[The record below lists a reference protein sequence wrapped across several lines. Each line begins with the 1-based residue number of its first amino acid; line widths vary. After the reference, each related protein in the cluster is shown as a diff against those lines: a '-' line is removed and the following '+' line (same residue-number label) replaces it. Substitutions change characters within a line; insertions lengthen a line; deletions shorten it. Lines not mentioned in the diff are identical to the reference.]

1 MKKTLNL
8 IAILMFSFGCINGYA
23 QKPTVA
29 DSLHVDSLRKVT
41 ERMLLQ
47 QEKQRG
53 LDSLIKLQ
61 LQKEISLAVGDQA
74 KTKELADKL
83 KQIAANDSIRKAES
97 LQKIEI
103 LKKNALGYAVAPFND
118 TLFYVYTKIGSF
130 SAKDRAS
137 AISQRIAKLY
147 SDPFFSKDSLAM
159 IQSEN
164 GYDILYNKESI
175 ILSVTEM
182 DALWYGKDT
191 KSLTEDYLGKIR
203 EAIETQKKSNSLVNW
218 LLRFAMV
225 ALIILGLVGIVWLIN
240 RLFRKLSLFLAN
252 NRKKYFSGFSIRK
265 VKIFSAEQL
274 WQVVIKAQYVLKILV
289 IILSVYLSLPLLFSV
304 FPETKNWTN
313 TLLNWVLT
321 PARSAFSGIFHFLP
335 NVFTILVIYFLFR
348 YAIKGVKF
356 FVDEIEKG
364 TLQLAGFHADWA
376 QPTFN
381 ILRFLLYAFMVV
393 LIWPYLPG
401 SGSTAF
407 QGVSVFVGVLF
418 SLGSSSA
425 ISNMIAGLVITY
437 MRPFK
442 IGDRVKIGD
451 IVGDVMEKTALVTR
465 IRTIKNEDITVPNST
480 VLSSN
485 TINYSTNT
493 RPDQN
498 GLIMHTTVTIG
509 YDVPWKKMHQALID
523 AALKTDMLEKEP
535 MPFVLQTSLDDFY
548 VSYQLNAYT
557 REANKQ
563 AGIYSQLHQH
573 IQDCCN
579 EAGIEILSPHYRA
592 MRDGNMVT
600 IPADYLDKDYQ
611 QPSFSV
617 SYTEK
622 KDPSEKNNMG

>member
-1 MKKTLNL
+1 MKKIFSL
-8 IAILMFSFGCINGYA
+8 IALILFSLFSITANA
-23 QKPTVA
+23 QKSAVA
-29 DSLHVDSLRKVT
+29 DSLYVDSLRKVT
-41 ERMLLQ
+41 EKMLLQ

-83 KQIAANDSIRKAES
+83 KQIAENDSIRKAES
-97 LQKIEI
+97 LKKIEI
-103 LKKNALGYAVAPFND
+103 LKENALGYAVAPFSD
-118 TLFYVYTKIGSF
+118 TLLYIYTKIGSF
-130 SAKDRAS
+130 SAMDRAS
-137 AISQRIAKLY
+137 AISQRIVKLY
-147 SDPFFSKDSLAM
+147 SDPFFNPDSLAM

-164 GYDILYNKESI
+164 GYDIQYNKESI

-191 KSLTEDYLGKIR
+191 KSLTQDYLGKIKD
-203 EAIETQKKSNSLVNW
+203 AIEARKKSNSLFNW

-225 ALIILGLVGIVWLIN
+225 VLIILGLVGIVWLIN

-265 VKIFSAEQL
+265 VKIFSSEQL
-274 WQVVIKAQYVLKILV
+274 WQVILKAQYILKILV
-289 IILSVYLSLPLLFSV
+289 IILTVYLSLPLLFSV

-493 RPDQN
+493 KPDQN

-557 REANKQ
+557 REANMQ
-563 AGIYSQLHQH
+563 AGIYSQLHQN

-600 IPADYLDKDYQ
+600 IPADYLGKDYQ

-617 SYTEK
+617 TYTEK
-622 KDPSEKNNMG
+622 KGPS